1 MDVLRMVGLDA
12 YMLLRYHVVCYKYV
26 RSIIWDVI
34 IWYVI
39 ILYGI
44 IWYVIFLFLS
54 LCSAELLLLPSKKL
68 FHYVFILSSN
78 YLIIVLSSRKHQF
91 LSFILFSSCIAVSF
105 SISSLLYCQ
114 FSPNLSLSFSIY
126 PRTIPLPPPPHFRL
140 ALFLSFWGILVLMPT
155 YMTANPNTPEWE
167 RYTLSNVLTGMK
179 NILLC

>member
-26 RSIIWDVI
+26 RSIIWYVI

-39 ILYGI
+39 IWYGI
-44 IWYVIFLFLS
+44 IWLAIFLFLS
-54 LCSAELLLLPSKKL
+54 LCSVQLLLLPSKKL

-78 YLIIVLSSRKHQF
+78 CLIIVLSSRKHQF

-126 PRTIPLPPPPHFRL
+126 PLTVPPPPFQTGPVP
-140 ALFLSFWGILVLMPT
+140 LFLGYSGINAHLHD
-155 YMTANPNTPEWE
+155 
-167 RYTLSNVLTGMK
+167 S
-179 NILLC
+179 